1 MDAFWGITLSVLAI
15 SWFLKREK
23 IKSEDR
29 KPPVDKSAD
38 KARKEIERQRNREIE
53 ELRRK
58 GYDEEL
64 IAVIL
69 PTIHN
74 GQ

>member
-1 MDAFWGITLSVLAI
+1 MDAFWGITLSMLAI
-15 SWFLKREK
+15 SWFLKRENTK
-23 IKSEDR
+23 PEYR
-29 KPPVDKSAD
+29 KAPVDKSAD

-64 IAVIL
+64 IAVII